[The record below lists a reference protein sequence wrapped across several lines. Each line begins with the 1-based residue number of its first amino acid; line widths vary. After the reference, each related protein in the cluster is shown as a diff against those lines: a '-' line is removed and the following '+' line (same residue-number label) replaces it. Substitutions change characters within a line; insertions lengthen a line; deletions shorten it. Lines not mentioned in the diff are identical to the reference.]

1 MGAQQQPGTRGIKR
15 LTVLALVMAIA
26 FGVAVVVLPSDERID
41 IGRPLGAMYI
51 TFSKKL
57 TYERRGTSAYAV
69 IRKDYDASGKLT
81 RTLQAGIKY
90 LPRPPMGWED
100 ATWPVRAGMV
110 ARDLLDAKH
119 PGRTGRT
126 CWVGAL
132 QKSPHDWM
140 ALPYQQ
146 TFYNSEGF
154 ADENYRGIFLIF
166 KPPTGGALL
175 LDLFKRRQDVE
186 GIRDWQQV
194 RDYLLEVNEVI
205 HFKDSGRPQLASA
218 AGEPGR
224 DELRKVSIPK
234 SNPLC
239 LGSYLVTLPKGTSF
253 EVAAGGYYQLKDERR
268 DVEAFVSYGEQV
280 DSQVVDTYQVLRPD
294 CRSDLDMLAGGPA
307 RSENADTQIR
317 YIRTMRP
324 RANVECKTRRF
335 FGMLATRQLAR
346 GPAITFDVFVRSS
359 KDQWSLPTRW
369 WQQIEEYLQSLE
381 QQALSDCEQ
390 PGSGND
396 SGGVR
401 PISLRSPPSGRP
413 SSALRIDAETH
424 QRCTLTANRPVP

>member
-57 TYERRGTSAYAV
+57 TYERRGTSAYAL

-280 DSQVVDTYQVLRPD
+280 ESQVVDTYQVLKPA
-294 CRSDLDMLAGGPA
+294 CRSELDMLAGAPA
-307 RSENADTQIR
+307 RSENADTQLR
-317 YIRTMRP
+317 YTRTMRP
-324 RANVECKTRRF
+324 PANVPKCPKTRRY
-335 FGMLATRQLAR
+335 FGILATRQLAH
-346 GPAITFDVFVRSS
+346 GPAITFDVFVRRP
-359 KDQWSLPTRW
+359 DGDGALPARR
-369 WQQIEEYLQSLE
+369 WQQMDGYLHRLE
-381 QQALSDCEQ
+381 QQTLSDCQQ
-390 PGSGND
+390 PGPGND
-396 SGGVR
+396 ARGVR
-401 PISLRSPPSGRP
+401 PIPLRSPPSGRP
-413 SSALRIDAETH
+413 SSVLRIDA
-424 QRCTLTANRPVP
+424 QSDRRCIM

>member
-1 MGAQQQPGTRGIKR
+1 MGAQQQPGTRGMKR

-69 IRKDYDASGKLT
+69 IRKDYNESGELI

-126 CWVGAL
+126 CWVGTL
-132 QKSPHDWM
+132 QRSPDDWM

-175 LDLFKRRQDVE
+175 LDLFKRRQDTK

-205 HFKDSGRPQLASA
+205 HFKDSGRPHLASA

-253 EVAAGGYYQLKDERR
+253 EVAAGGYYQLKDEHD

-280 DSQVVDTYQVLRPD
+280 ESQVVDTYQVLKPA
-294 CRSDLDMLAGGPA
+294 CRSDLDMLAGAPA

-317 YIRTMRP
+317 YTRTMRP
-324 RANVECKTRRF
+324 PANLAQCPKTRRF
-335 FGMLATRQLAR
+335 FGILATRQLAH
-346 GPAITFDVFVRSS
+346 GPAITFDVFVRRP
-359 KDQWSLPTRW
+359 DGDASLPAQR
-369 WQQIEEYLQSLE
+369 WQQMGEYLHRLE
-381 QQALSDCEQ
+381 QQALSDCRQ
-390 PGSGND
+390 PGPGND
-396 SGGVR
+396 ARGVR
-401 PISLRSPPSGRP
+401 PIPLRSPPSGRP
-413 SSALRIDAETH
+413 SSVLRIDT
-424 QRCTLTANRPVP
+424 QSDRRCIM